1 MVNILVSWLVQLA
14 SSLGVILLAGFL
26 VALLNRYL
34 YKRLGSCGRVICY
47 ATGLVGT
54 PIHEGA
60 HALMCLL
67 FCHKITDIKFFQI
80 GSADGTLGYVQHSYN
95 PKNFYQKMG
104 NLWIGTA
111 PVFVGGAV
119 IGLLQYLLL
128 PEVYAARR
136 RLIYGLDFSSL
147 TFRRVGTLLGA
158 QMDLFTKGIGT
169 WQWWVFTAASA
180 LIAMHMTL
188 SGADLR
194 GAWSGLFISLF
205 VLFCTDL
212 VLGFFFR
219 GVLVAVTDAFLTFG
233 ALLLQ
238 CLVPA
243 LLLLVLLIG
252 ATYAGGGIGRLVH
265 R

>member
-34 YKRLGSCGRVICY
+34 YKRLGSCGRVVCY

-67 FCHKITDIKFFQI
+67 FGHKITDIKFFQI

-147 TFRRVGTLLGA
+147 TFRRVGTMLGA

-169 WQWWVFTAASA
+169 WQWWVFTVLAA

-188 SGADLR
+188 SREDLKNAWGGLFLYLLILFAADL
-194 GAWSGLFISLF
+194 A
-205 VLFCTDL
+205 
-212 VLGFFFR
+212 LGFFFPS
-219 GVLVAVTDAFLTFG
+219 VLIRVTNAFMTFG
-233 ALLLQ
+233 SLLLQ
-238 CLVPA
+238 CLLPA
-243 LLLLVLLIG
+243 VSLLLLLIG
-252 ATYAGGGIGRLVH
+252 ATYAGGGIKRLFH

>member
-1 MVNILVSWLVQLA
+1 MTAIVFSWILQLVSSIGLIAV
-14 SSLGVILLAGFL
+14 AGFL
-26 VALLNRYL
+26 IAALNRWL
-34 YKRLGSCGRVICY
+34 YRRFGNSGRIVCL
-47 ATGLVGT
+47 ATGIVGT

-67 FCHKITDIKFFQI
+67 FGHKITDIKFFQI

-136 RLIYGLDFSSL
+136 RLIYGLDFSGL
-147 TFRRVGTLLGA
+147 TFSRVGTMLGA

-169 WQWWVFTAASA
+169 WQWWVFTVASA

-205 VLFCTDL
+205 VLFCADL

-219 GVLVAVTDAFLTFG
+219 GALVVVTDAFLTFG